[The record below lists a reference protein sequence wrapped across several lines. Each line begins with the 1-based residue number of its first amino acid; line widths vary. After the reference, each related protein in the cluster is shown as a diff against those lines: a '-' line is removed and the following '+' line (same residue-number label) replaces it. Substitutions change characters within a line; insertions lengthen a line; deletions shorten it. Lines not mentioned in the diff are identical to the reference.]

1 MDWKKLYEQELA
13 KVEALETEKG
23 IVLEN
28 FRRARTITEQQ
39 NADKRY
45 QEILKEIPVHQI
57 NANIYYQNA
66 IDAGQIVVEPEPEPE
81 PEPVVVEEPEP
92 EEETPPMTAEEVFA
106 ALGAIFGNTSTEE
119 EKSDDTFPTEDNI

>member
-13 KVEALETEKG
+13 KVKALEKEKE

-45 QEILKEIPVHQI
+45 QEILKEIPTHRI

-81 PEPVVVEEPEP
+81 PEPVAVEEPKP
-92 EEETPPMTAEEVFA
+92 EEEASSMTAEEVFA
-106 ALGAIFGNTSTEE
+106 ALGALFGNTSTEK
-119 EKSDDTFPTEDNI
+119 EKTDDTFPAEDDI